1 MGTFIQCI
9 KTEYNI
15 DHEGITDDN
24 DDEAEYKTN
33 ELEKEKEMEKE
44 MENLSPNKEVFER
57 AKTQININ
65 DNTASLMH
73 YDENFLFNT
82 DGIQHKRSNSFLPSP
97 SPKNIL

>member
-24 DDEAEYKTN
+24 DDETEYKKN
-33 ELEKEKEMEKE
+33 ELEKEKEMEI
-44 MENLSPNKEVFER
+44 LPPNKEVYER

-82 DGIQHKRSNSFLPSP
+82 DDGIQHKRSNSFLPSP
-97 SPKNIL
+97 NPKNIL